1 MGARDEGA
9 HRTAVITPGEP
20 TPRTPANP
28 GHLAPKGDT
37 IMSTAGGRARSAEL
51 ARGGAK
57 NTGMSAGPRQP
68 VIDVRHG
75 GGPWPFVDL
84 GGFVPSRDIEALR
97 AYFAALPAQLPAP
110 PKGLL
115 AASAHWERAVPTGRR
130 RESVPRSPLD
140 RRPRGIWRQR
150 ACLAL
155 ALLFASLTSIRP
167 AAAEDAPPPPPAPP
181 IERLF
186 APAKEAMKDLPPFWR
201 DTDLKL
207 HWRSYYFNREN
218 PEDGSEN
225 EAWAFGGWISYR
237 SGWLFDVFGIG
248 ATFYGSVPLYAP
260 DDKDGTLLL
269 KPGQEGYSVIGEAYA
284 ALRYQDYVLV
294 KGYRQLVDQPYIN
307 PIDNRMTPN
316 TFEGLTA
323 GGTVDVVQYF
333 AGYLWKIKPR
343 NEDDFIFMSQR
354 AGAAGSD
361 DGVILGR
368 VRVTPVAGL
377 RIDAAEQYG
386 INTFNT
392 VYLEGDYLRPLDEN
406 WKLRLGAQFTD
417 QRAVGDELVANAAK
431 RNWSTQHGAVRVQAL
446 YRELT
451 LTSAFSITGS
461 GNSIQSPWGYSPN
474 YLLMMD
480 RDFNRANEK
489 AVLFGAV
496 YDFSKLVA
504 QGLSATVN
512 VAAGWD
518 AIDPKTRASA
528 PDQREYNLTV
538 DARPP
543 WLRPAFLKGWWLRV
557 RGGIL
562 DQEGASLGWQVRVIL
577 NWERDL
583 L

>member
-1 MGARDEGA
+1 MRIVEDQRRGQ
-9 HRTAVITPGEP
+9 VLL
-20 TPRTPANP
+20 PRP
-28 GHLAPKGDT
+28 
-37 IMSTAGGRARSAEL
+37 
-51 ARGGAK
+51 
-57 NTGMSAGPRQP
+57 
-68 VIDVRHG
+68 
-75 GGPWPFVDL
+75 
-84 GGFVPSRDIEALR
+84 
-97 AYFAALPAQLPAP
+97 
-110 PKGLL
+110 
-115 AASAHWERAVPTGRR
+115 RR
-130 RESVPRSPLD
+130 RERVPRSPLG
-140 RRPRGIWRQR
+140 RRTRGIWLQR
-150 ACLAL
+150 ACFAL
-155 ALLFASLTSIRP
+155 VLLFASLTSIRP
-167 AAAEDAPPPPPAPP
+167 AAADDAPPPPPAPP

-186 APAKEAMKDLPPFWR
+186 APAREAMKDLPPFLR

-218 PEDGSEN
+218 PEGTEN
-225 EAWAFGGWISYR
+225 EAWAFGGWASYR
-237 SGWLFDVFGIG
+237 SGWLFDVFGLG
-248 ATFYGSVPLYAP
+248 ATFYGSAPLYAP

-269 KPGQEGYSVIGEAYA
+269 KPGQEGYSVLGEAYA
-284 ALRYQDYVLV
+284 ALRYQDDLLV
-294 KGYRQLVDQPYIN
+294 RGYRQLVNQPYIN

-316 TFEGLTA
+316 TFEGITA
-323 GGTVDVVQYF
+323 GGKVDVVEYF

-343 NEDDFIFMSQR
+343 NEDDFIPMSQQ

-368 VRVTPVAGL
+368 VQVTPLAGL
-377 RIDAAEQYG
+377 RLDAAAQYG

-392 VYLEGDYLRPLDEN
+392 VYLESDYLLPLDET

-431 RNWSTQHGAVRVQAL
+431 RNWSTQQGGVRVKAL

-461 GNSIQSPWGYSPN
+461 GNSIQSPWGNSPN
-474 YLLMMD
+474 YVLMMD

-489 AVLFGAV
+489 AVLVGAA
-496 YDFSKLVA
+496 YDFSQLVA
-504 QGLSATVN
+504 QGLSATFN
-512 VAAGWD
+512 FAAGWQ

-543 WLRPAFLKGWWLRV
+543 WLRPAFLRGWWLRV

-562 DQEGASLGWQVRVIL
+562 EQEGASLGWQVRVIL
-577 NWERDL
+577 NWERNL